1 MCKLEVGKYYR
12 TRDGENTFGPVTLYR
27 STDLFYQFK
36 AARAGGGFN
45 FFSEDGRLFADH
57 EVGYDLVE
65 EVLKPLLL
73 EVGKSYRTR
82 DGEFV
87 LGPVLEF
94 CGECG
99 YPFAVK
105 TSAGMVVLRED
116 GRLYA
121 GEDHL
126 YDLVEEVSDAT

>member
-1 MCKLEVGKYYR
+1 MCKLEVGKY
-12 TRDGENTFGPVTLYR
+12 
-27 STDLFYQFK
+27 
-36 AARAGGGFN
+36 
-45 FFSEDGRLFADH
+45 
-57 EVGYDLVE
+57 
-65 EVLKPLLL
+65 
-73 EVGKSYRTR
+73 YRTR

-126 YDLVEEVSDAT
+126 YDLVEEVSDEA